1 MWAAEVCKKRRWLRH
16 QDIREAASAPGLRGL
31 GKGAIEST
39 REGFRNVQQFLE
51 SLQNFMHFKE
61 TTLFSK

>member
-16 QDIREAASAPGLRGL
+16 QDIREAASAPGLRG
-31 GKGAIEST
+31 AIEST
-39 REGFRNVQQFLE
+39 REGFKNVQQFLE
-51 SLQNFMHFKE
+51 SLQNFIHFKE